1 MGPEDLPT
9 LLAGSA
15 EVVPAEELERKLSLG
30 RPLRVKLGLDPTAPV
45 VTLGWA
51 VVLHKLRHLQD
62 AADTAVLIAGDF
74 TAQVGDRP
82 GKTETRTRLTAKEVR
97 GNAGR

>member
-1 MGPEDLPT
+1 MGPEDLPN

-51 VVLHKLRHLQD
+51 VVLHKLRQFQD
-62 AADTAVLIAGDF
+62 LARSSGW
-74 TAQVGDRP
+74 RP
-82 GKTETRTRLTAKEVR
+82 MHVWTDKANRFSVHALVAR
-97 GNAGR
+97 

>member
-1 MGPEDLPT
+1 MGPEDLPN

-45 VTLGWA
+45 VTNMNCALPANSA
-51 VVLHKLRHLQD
+51 VRAGAKPANGRCT
-62 AADTAVLIAGDF
+62 AAF
-74 TAQVGDRP
+74 TGSPAR
-82 GKTETRTRLTAKEVR
+82 
-97 GNAGR
+97 